1 MKGVVDR
8 IEGNMV
14 VVVLDDEQV
23 VEININDF
31 EDKVKE
37 GDVVF
42 KRCLKWAV
50 DKEETLKRKKEVDKF
65 LDLFED

>member
-23 VEININDF
+23 VEINIDDF

-50 DKEETLKRKKEVDKF
+50 DYKETEKRKETVEKY
-65 LDLFED
+65 LDLFEE